1 MGPASFSFFVLARGY
16 LQSPQEM
23 FKQISMLFLKN
34 DQVQYSNLETWLL
47 TMVSLTYSHPNNQL
61 NPAMWTGKLAWMN
74 STYKGREDSVI

>member
-1 MGPASFSFFVLARGY
+1 MHFSHGFCELTKAIRVNMGPASFSFFVLARGY

-61 NPAMWTGKLAWMN
+61 NPAM
-74 STYKGREDSVI
+74 